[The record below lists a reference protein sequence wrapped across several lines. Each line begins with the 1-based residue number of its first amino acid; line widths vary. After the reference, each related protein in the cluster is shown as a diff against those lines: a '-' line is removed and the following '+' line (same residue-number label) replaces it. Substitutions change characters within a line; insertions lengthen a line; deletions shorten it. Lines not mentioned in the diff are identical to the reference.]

1 MSLDEGEVQLVLY
14 QNELPYDPP
23 TQADWTRPDGTRGW
37 AGFKVGDDVQ
47 RHQLFGGGVY
57 VYNRNNPSITT
68 ESGFEVPDRAGVRHH
83 HVLTVNLDAGSIE
96 HVVNDIGD
104 RVDSSRSGRPSY
116 VVDYPALS

>member
-1 MSLDEGEVQLVLY
+1 MSKTILLIHGAWL
-14 QNELPYDPP
+14 N
-23 TQADWTRPDGTRGW
+23 AASW
-37 AGFKVGDDVQ
+37 AGFKIGDDVQ

-57 VYNRNNPSITT
+57 VFNRNDPSITT
-68 ESGFEVPDRAGVRHH
+68 ASGFEVPDRAGVRLH

-96 HVVNDIGD
+96 HVVNDTGD